1 MPRIV
6 LTCWGSH
13 GDVDPFLGL
22 AVELKSRGHDVTLA
36 TMEYFR
42 SVVTDSGI
50 RFHPIRP
57 MADPTDGE
65 LIHRIMD
72 PQRGP
77 ERLLTEIVF
86 PAVSDMY
93 EDLSTC
99 VAGADLLV
107 SHPVTFAAPVLAE
120 ATGIPWASAVLAPT
134 SFFSKF
140 DPPLMP
146 QAPWL
151 KRSGS
156 LGRVLGAIFVRAVL
170 GLTRSWPNPVYE
182 LRARLGLPRGEN
194 PIFGGQHSPH
204 LVLALFSRVL
214 AEPQPDWP
222 RNVVVSG
229 HVFNDA
235 PHGTALPTALRA
247 FLDEGPAPI
256 VFTLGSSVVL
266 AAGSFWDESIAAV
279 RRMGERAVFLVGPGR
294 SEAVQSS
301 LPPGCLAVDRA
312 PHSLLFPRAS
322 VVVHQCGV
330 GTLAQGLRSGRPVL
344 AVPFAHDQPD
354 NAWRAARLGTARV
367 LYPPDYRAARVTD
380 ELSVLIKD
388 LSYSAA
394 AERVAELVKQEG
406 GAPAACDALER
417 AFVGAHA

>member
-1 MPRIV
+1 
-6 LTCWGSH
+6 
-13 GDVDPFLGL
+13 
-22 AVELKSRGHDVTLA
+22 VELKSRGHDVTLA

-50 RFHPIRP
+50 GFHPIRP

-72 PQRGP
+72 PHRGP

-86 PAVSDMY
+86 PAVNDMY

-182 LRARLGLPRGEN
+182 LRARLGLRVAR
-194 PIFGGQHSPH
+194 IRSSAASTPH
-204 LVLALFSRVL
+204 LVLALFSSVL

-222 RNVVVSG
+222 
-229 HVFNDA
+229 
-235 PHGTALPTALRA
+235 GT
-247 FLDEGPAPI
+247 
-256 VFTLGSSVVL
+256 SSWW
-266 AAGSFWDESIAAV
+266 S
-279 RRMGERAVFLVGPGR
+279 
-294 SEAVQSS
+294 
-301 LPPGCLAVDRA
+301 
-312 PHSLLFPRAS
+312 
-322 VVVHQCGV
+322 
-330 GTLAQGLRSGRPVL
+330 
-344 AVPFAHDQPD
+344 
-354 NAWRAARLGTARV
+354 RL
-367 LYPPDYRAARVTD
+367 
-380 ELSVLIKD
+380 
-388 LSYSAA
+388 
-394 AERVAELVKQEG
+394 Q
-406 GAPAACDALER
+406 
-417 AFVGAHA
+417 